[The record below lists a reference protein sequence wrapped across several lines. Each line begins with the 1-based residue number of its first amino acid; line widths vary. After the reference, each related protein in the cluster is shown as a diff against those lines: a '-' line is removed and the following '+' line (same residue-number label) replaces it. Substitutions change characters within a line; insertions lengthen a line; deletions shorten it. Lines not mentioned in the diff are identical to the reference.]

1 MKSLLKVA
9 NLNTNDDVISIR
21 EAVAH
26 NEGVIACEV
35 SLSKKEVSVVYDDK
49 SITEDKIIISIEEVG
64 YSVI

>member
-21 EAVAH
+21 EAVAY

-64 YSVI
+64 YSII

>member
-26 NEGVIACEV
+26 NEVVIACEV

-64 YSVI
+64 YSII

>member
-1 MKSLLKVA
+1 M
-9 NLNTNDDVISIR
+9 
-21 EAVAH
+21 AH

-64 YSVI
+64 YSII